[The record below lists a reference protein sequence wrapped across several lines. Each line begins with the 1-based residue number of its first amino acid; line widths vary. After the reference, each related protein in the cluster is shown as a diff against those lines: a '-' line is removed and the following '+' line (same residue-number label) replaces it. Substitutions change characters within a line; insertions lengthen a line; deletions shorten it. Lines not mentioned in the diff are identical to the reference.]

1 MKKGNIIAIALGALA
16 TAAAAVAGVTAYKTN
31 KRDELL
37 LTDDEGGAVVDT
49 TDAVEI
55 PDSSEE

>member
-1 MKKGNIIAIALGALA
+1 MKKGNLIAIALGALA

-31 KRDELL
+31 KRDDNLL
-37 LTDDEGGAVVDT
+37 TTDDETVVDT

-55 PDSSEE
+55 PDSEE